1 MYLEPTINITK
12 GSDGTFIIQYKVKR
26 KKDKKDKAEILPRYI
41 EKTVTAG
48 NTKELM
54 AKLEK
59 IIAKLPKDTEE
70 EEFNEAFAE
79 D

>member
-26 KKDKKDKAEILPRYI
+26 KKDKKDKAEILPRYV
-41 EKTVTAG
+41 EKTVTAS
-48 NTKELM
+48 NTNELM
-54 AKLEK
+54 SKLEK